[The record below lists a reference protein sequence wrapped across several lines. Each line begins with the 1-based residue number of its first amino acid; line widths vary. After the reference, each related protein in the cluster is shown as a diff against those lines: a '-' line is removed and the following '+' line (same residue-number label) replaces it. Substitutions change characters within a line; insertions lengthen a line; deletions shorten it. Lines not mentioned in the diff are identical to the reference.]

1 MIFIYQL
8 RLGDNTEESNE
19 SPAVYTSEAIDLMIV
34 VYGLFNFVNELR
46 EFNNSRFAK
55 YTKSI
60 WNYFDV
66 LLIPLLLCSGT
77 LDFYLCLVPGAD
89 NKGVFKVIF
98 AITNFCFWMRFISFF
113 RAVAETSSMI
123 RLIFT
128 VISAVK
134 YFILFMILFMGTLT
148 ATFFLLYSDDD
159 PDTVPNILVTFF
171 VFYRSTV
178 GDTSGLQDYDLVY
191 PNLQYLFMIC
201 STFLFAIMLL
211 NLLVSIIGDKHGEI
225 QDAEEKTRLYEL
237 INILVDSNS
246 SLITDIVKKI
256 RKPRKVGTY
265 LIYIYNNKHEEK
277 QDDQFASLEENT
289 QEKIDEMMKELKNFN
304 QNLITEKNKQIMRT
318 MNEMQQ
324 KIKMISDFVSKQG
337 SSMKTSSFG
346 MSRYKT
352 FKESN

>member
-60 WNYFDV
+60 WNYFDMF
-66 LLIPLLLCSGT
+66 LIPLLLCSGT
-77 LDFYLCLVPGAD
+77 MDFYLCLVPLSD
-89 NKGVFKVIF
+89 NKNVFKVIF
-98 AITNFCFWMRFISFF
+98 AISNFCFWMRFISFF
-113 RAVAETSSMI
+113 RAIAETSSMI

-134 YFILFMILFMGTLT
+134 YFILFMILFIGTLT

-159 PDTVPNILVTFF
+159 PDTIPKIWETLFL
-171 VFYRSTV
+171 FYRSTV
-178 GDTSGLQDYDLVY
+178 GDTSGFQEYNLVY
-191 PNLQYLFMIC
+191 PILQYVFMIC

-211 NLLVSIIGDKHGEI
+211 NLLVSIIGDKHEEI

-256 RKPRKVGTY
+256 KKPRTVGTY
-265 LIYIYNNKHEEK
+265 LIHIYNDKHEK
-277 QDDQFASLEENT
+277 KKDDQFTSLEEDT
-289 QEKIDEMMKELKNFN
+289 QEKIDEMMKELKNFINEMMKELKNFN

-324 KIKMISDFVSKQG
+324 KIKMIAGNKDH
-337 SSMKTSSFG
+337 
-346 MSRYKT
+346 
-352 FKESN
+352 